1 MGPATLS
8 VVYICPTEFYSWNGK
23 VCMALLKALQ
33 KRSYCIYHQHQRS
46 WKPLKRSVFMKS
58 ALIIRSNLQRNRV
71 KCHGSYKRFQN
82 LRWILKQLCLYCS
95 LIGDNKKK
103 KNLFCQNDLKKR
115 LYHYHMQL
123 RRPFSSTWDLRL
135 NHVWRGDSILPEKKD
150 AYWWSITK
158 KKFHFARGII
168 NYEASE

>member
-1 MGPATLS
+1 MWRNSLFAGAILRMGPATLS

-33 KRSYCIYHQHQRS
+33 KRSFCIYHQHQRS

-82 LRWILKQLCLYCS
+82 LRWILKQICLYCS

-103 KNLFCQNDLKKR
+103 KI
-115 LYHYHMQL
+115 
-123 RRPFSSTWDLRL
+123 
-135 NHVWRGDSILPEKKD
+135 ILSKWFEKK
-150 AYWWSITK
+150 AISLSYAIAQAL
-158 KKFHFARGII
+158 FEHVRFA
-168 NYEASE
+168 S